1 MYPSKNTRQ
10 QDLFLLA
17 KGAYH
22 IPLDKM
28 VEAVRH
34 IVGWSAAITPEHV
47 RYKDAA
53 SVLLSEFV
61 EGNVVLLNTRQFS
74 QFLLEIGP
82 DPHISCLGGNYNQD
96 VGYYAALIESL
107 MSKIRLTTVLKNDVW
122 QMPFPRT
129 EVDAT
134 MQEKLN
140 LHLRMIPEIQA
151 VAADRR

>member
-17 KGAYH
+17 NGAYH
-22 IPLDKM
+22 IPLDKL

-53 SVLLSEFV
+53 SVLLGEFV
-61 EGNVVLLNTRQFS
+61 EGNVVLLNPRQFS
-74 QFLLEIGP
+74 QFLLELGP
-82 DPHISCLGGNYNQD
+82 DPHISCLGGNHSQD
-96 VGYYAALIESL
+96 GGYYAALIESL
-107 MSKIRLTTVLKNDVW
+107 MSKIRLTTVQKNDVW
-122 QMPFPRT
+122 LMPFPKA
-129 EVDAT
+129 EVDPT

-140 LHLRMIPEIQA
+140 LHLRRIPEIQA